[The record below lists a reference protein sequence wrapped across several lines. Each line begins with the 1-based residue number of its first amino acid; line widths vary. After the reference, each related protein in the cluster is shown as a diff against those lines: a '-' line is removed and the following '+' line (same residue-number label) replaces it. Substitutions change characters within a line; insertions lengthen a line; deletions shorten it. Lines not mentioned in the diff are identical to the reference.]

1 MLIHFLIL
9 NQLSI
14 PGMKPAWP
22 WCVAFCIRCWIHFAG
37 ILLRIVASMFIRDT
51 VCSLPGMSFSDFGI
65 RVAGDL
71 SGVSVVI

>member
-14 PGMKPAWP
+14 PGIKPTWS
-22 WCVAFCIRCWIHFAG
+22 WCMTFCIYCWIHFAR
-37 ILLRIVASMFIRDT
+37 ILLRIVASIFIRDIL
-51 VCSLPGMSFSDFGI
+51 CSLPGMSFSDFGI
-65 RVAGDL
+65 RVAGGL